1 MGLPTDVSQPAV
13 CCWTKFCFS
22 FILVMPATII
32 LQPLLLTKRN
42 KYAKIYS

>member
-1 MGLPTDVSQPAV
+1 MVLPTDVSQPAV

-22 FILVMPATII
+22 FIFMPATII
-32 LQPLLLTKRN
+32 LQSLVLTKRN